1 MLKPSPF
8 LVNIVYFMLLA
19 GPCKKYHRSI
29 RKSFFFFYIHTLNI
43 WRLQNWC
50 DKHQLKSFISVTFFT
65 DVTVQV
71 TKKSNCQYI
80 HPRNWKYD
88 FKCQKFTIQKA
99 NNVGKKTN
107 TVFSPNE
114 GNRNRCLVWGCVLT
128 SGGKNRLVNSNLKK
142 QPTFRTSNMCNPAL
156 LLNSVSTSPN
166 YVLSPLK
173 YTVCAVTWLFCDSP
187 VCDMKTSWRKCQT
200 LSQLRSLYQIK
211 MGCFFCC
218 YLDATLVLV
227 KTTSTKAKGTKKE
240 CEKIRPYISL
250 FQHLEYK

>member
-1 MLKPSPF
+1 M
-8 LVNIVYFMLLA
+8 
-19 GPCKKYHRSI
+19 
-29 RKSFFFFYIHTLNI
+29 
-43 WRLQNWC
+43 
-50 DKHQLKSFISVTFFT
+50 
-65 DVTVQV
+65 QV

-99 NNVGKKTN
+99 NNVGKKHKYSF
-107 TVFSPNE
+107 FSKR
-114 GNRNRCLVWGCVLT
+114 GQQKQVL
-128 SGGKNRLVNSNLKK
+128 SLGLCFNVRGKNRLVNSNLKK
-142 QPTFRTSNMCNPAL
+142 QLTFRTSNMCNPAL

-211 MGCFFCC
+211 MGWFFFCC